1 MAESQAANVVAIVQ
15 ARTGSI
21 RLPNKTM
28 RILHGI
34 PIIEWVY
41 RRMKQLKHTD
51 RLIFAIPESSR
62 DDELAAFL
70 NKLGAHV
77 YRGSELDVLDRFY
90 NAALKYNADLV
101 VRICADSPLVSAS
114 EVDRLICFYQKSNC
128 DYAYNHIPR
137 CNNYPDGL
145 GAEITSFE
153 ILKTIHQE
161 TIKKM
166 HREHI
171 FDSIWDQKDRFLIAT
186 FDPEDQRLFHPE
198 LKLDVD
204 TLEDLDRLEGQKINI
219 DMAPHEIIAALIDES
234 A

>member
-1 MAESQAANVVAIVQ
+1 MAESQATKVVAIVQ
-15 ARTGSI
+15 ARTGST

-34 PIIEWVY
+34 PIVEWVY
-41 RRMKQLKHTD
+41 RRMKQLKLTD
-51 RLIFAIPESSR
+51 QLIFAIPKNSG
-62 DDELAAFL
+62 DDELAEFL
-70 NKLGAHV
+70 NKLGALV

-90 NAALKYNADLV
+90 NAALECDADLV

-114 EVDRLICFYQKSNC
+114 EVDRLICFYQKSDC
-128 DYAYNHIPR
+128 DYAYNHVPR

-161 TIKKM
+161 VIKKT

-186 FDPEDQRLFHPE
+186 FDPEDRRLFHPE
-198 LKLDVD
+198 LKLDID
-204 TLEDLDRLEGQKINI
+204 TLEDLEHLEGQKISI
-219 DMAPHEIIAALIDES
+219 DMAPHEIISALLDKS
-234 A
+234 T